1 MDILYYSN
9 YCTHSQKTV
18 NTLVKGNLKDK
29 ISFICIDKRTQ
40 DPTTKRTHITL
51 ENGKKVLLPPNVHS
65 VPTLL
70 LVNENYRSIM
80 GDDIVKHF
88 HNDMKKKSVTFSK
101 TASEPSGFELGGSVG
116 GVNIMSE
123 KYTMY
128 NLTSDELSA
137 KGNGGNRSMHN
148 YVTTENDMLFIE
160 TPEDNY
166 VADKISNDVTLD
178 NIQQTR
184 MDEINQVVPPT
195 QPLGQHV
202 K

>member
-9 YCTHSQKTV
+9 YCQHSQKTV
-18 NTLVKGNLKDK
+18 NTLVKGNMKEK
-29 ISFICIDKRTQ
+29 ISFICIDKRSQ
-40 DPTTKRTHITL
+40 DPNTKRTYITL
-51 ENGKKVLLPPNVHS
+51 EDGKKVLLPPNVHS

-70 LVNENYRSIM
+70 LGTQNYRSIM
-80 GDDIVKHF
+80 GDDILKHY
-88 HNDMKKKSVTFSK
+88 HSDMKKKSVTFSK
-101 TASEPSGFELGGSVG
+101 QVSEPSGFELGGTIG
-116 GVNIMSE
+116 GVNIVSE

-128 NLTSDELSA
+128 NLSSDELSA
-137 KGNGGNRSMHN
+137 KGKGGNRSMHN

-166 VADKISNDVTLD
+166 VPDKISNDVTLD
-178 NIQQTR
+178 NIQQKR

-202 K
+202 N